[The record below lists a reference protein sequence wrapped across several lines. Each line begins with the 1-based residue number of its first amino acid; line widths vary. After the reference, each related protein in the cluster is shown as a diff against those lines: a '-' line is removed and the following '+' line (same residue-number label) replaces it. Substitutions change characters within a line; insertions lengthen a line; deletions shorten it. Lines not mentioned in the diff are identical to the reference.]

1 MCENGCLTLPPILVM
16 CVYSRVNEGSGTLPF
31 RCCVCV
37 TPGGTWSWWICLS
50 WMVCGSC
57 ATSHGSSCFH
67 ASQPNHETHYFG
79 WRTMNFDS
87 VVCYLFSS
95 LCVTLKLIVCRGVC
109 DYCFLAL
116 KCSLYLWQMLVTESR
131 FAPCPSC
138 QTCATLKACLNL
150 RVVSLAAIG
159 ICVVICW

>member
-31 RCCVCV
+31 RGCVCV
-37 TPGGTWSWWICLS
+37 CDARGHMVLMDLSFLDVLWLLCNKPREQLFPCQPAESW
-50 WMVCGSC
+50 
-57 ATSHGSSCFH
+57 
-67 ASQPNHETHYFG
+67 
-79 WRTMNFDS
+79 DS
-87 VVCYLFSS
+87 LFWLTCNEVLFVTFFSS

-116 KCSLYLWQMLVTESR
+116 KCSLYLSQMLVTESR

-138 QTCATLKACLNL
+138 QTYAKLKACPNL
-150 RVVSLAAIG
+150 RVVSLVAIG
-159 ICVVICW
+159 VSVVICG